1 MFILLYHLLGTVLAC
16 WLLNT
21 CVHNYLPIFCQ
32 EKSLEQF
39 NQFYDT
45 RVDETYF
52 NLEKSEHELSHA
64 QNQGLTQVQLNKFI
78 LKLLTTIDLPK
89 LTEIYFQHLKNT
101 LPLSE
106 LKIQYE
112 DSRVKFGQPVENVYL
127 KTLNCMQNDIAVA
140 VVHYSF
146 TQPLSLKNWQILQ
159 HMHVNFCFPLKNAI
173 EHYRVKQFAMKDF
186 LTSLGNRANYNE
198 TMVRLSNQSQR
209 RHQPFG
215 LLIVDIDNFKQVND
229 FHGHQEGDK
238 VVMAVADT
246 ILHSIRETD
255 FAFRFGGDEF
265 CCLLPE
271 ANNQTNNLIAQRV
284 LDAIES
290 NLILQQHKISCS
302 IGSSTY
308 REHDSQKG
316 IFSRADEALYNAK
329 QAGKNCIRTA

>member
-1 MFILLYHLLGTVLAC
+1 
-16 WLLNT
+16 
-21 CVHNYLPIFCQ
+21 VHNYLPIFCQ
-32 EKSLEQF
+32 EKSLEQS

-45 RVDETYF
+45 QVDETYF
-52 NLEKSEHELSHA
+52 NLEKSEHELNYA
-64 QNQGLTQVQLNKFI
+64 QNQGLTQVQLSKFI

-106 LKIQYE
+106 LKIQHE
-112 DSRVKFGQPVENVYL
+112 DNRVKFGQPAENVYL
-127 KTLNCMQNDIAVA
+127 KTLNCMQNDVAVA
-140 VVHYSF
+140 VVQYSF

-159 HMHVNFCFPLKNAI
+159 HLHVNFCLPLKNAI

-186 LTSLGNRANYNE
+186 LTSLGNRADYNE

-215 LLIVDIDNFKQVND
+215 LLILDIDNFKQVND

-246 ILHSIRETD
+246 ILHSIRESD

-284 LDAIES
+284 LKAIES